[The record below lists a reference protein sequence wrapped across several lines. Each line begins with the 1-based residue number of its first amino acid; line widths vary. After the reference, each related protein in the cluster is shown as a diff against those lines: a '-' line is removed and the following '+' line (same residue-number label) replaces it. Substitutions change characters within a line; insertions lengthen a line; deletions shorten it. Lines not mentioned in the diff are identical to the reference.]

1 VIVQINKSLKTLNTF
16 GIDQQAERLIW
27 AQSKN
32 EVLDY
37 LSHHGAPALVLGG
50 GSNMLLTKDVQGDVL
65 KIDIQGR
72 EVIFENDEV
81 VHLRLG
87 AGENWHEIVLWS
99 LSQGFGGMENL
110 SLIPGNCGTAPV
122 QNIGAYGVELKDILL
137 SVEGVQLEPAQP
149 FELDAEGCQ
158 FGYRDSIFKNLWKG
172 KAIITHITVVLTK
185 VNHKLHMEYGAIK
198 SELDAANIDAP
209 TPRDISDAVI
219 KIRQSKLPDPAVLG
233 NSGSFFKNPIVSEET
248 AKSLLEK
255 YEDMPTYSVKGGMK
269 LAAGWLIEK
278 AGWKGFRRGD
288 AGVHEKQALVLV
300 NYGNAT
306 GDDVLTLAKDIIA
319 DVAKKYDVQ
328 LQAEVN
334 LI

>member
-27 AQSKN
+27 AHSTN

-37 LSHHGAPALVLGG
+37 LKHHGAPTLVLGG

-65 KIDIQGR
+65 KIDIHGR
-72 EVIFENDEV
+72 EVVFENEEEV
-81 VHLRLG
+81 HIRLG
-87 AGENWHEIVLWS
+87 AGENWHEVVLWT
-99 LSQGFGGMENL
+99 LSQGLGGMENL

-122 QNIGAYGVELKDILL
+122 QNIGAYGVELKDLL
-137 SVEGVQLEPAQP
+137 IRVEGVQLDPAQT
-149 FELDAEGCQ
+149 FELDNAGCE
-158 FGYRDSIFKNLWKG
+158 FGYRDSIFKNAWKG
-172 KAIITHITVVLTK
+172 KAIITHITVALTK
-185 VNHKLHMEYGAIK
+185 VNHRLNMDYGAIK
-198 SELDAANIDAP
+198 SELEKAEIDAP
-209 TPRDISDAVI
+209 TPRDISNAVV

-233 NSGSFFKNPIVSEET
+233 NSGSFFKNPVVSSDI
-248 AKSLLEK
+248 AQQLLER
-255 YEDMPTYSVKGGMK
+255 YTDMPTYDVSGGVK
-269 LAAGWLIEK
+269 LAAGWLIEQ

-300 NYGNAT
+300 NYGDAS
-306 GDDVLTLAKDIIA
+306 GDEVLTLAHDIID
-319 DVAKKYDVQ
+319 DVAKKYGVQ